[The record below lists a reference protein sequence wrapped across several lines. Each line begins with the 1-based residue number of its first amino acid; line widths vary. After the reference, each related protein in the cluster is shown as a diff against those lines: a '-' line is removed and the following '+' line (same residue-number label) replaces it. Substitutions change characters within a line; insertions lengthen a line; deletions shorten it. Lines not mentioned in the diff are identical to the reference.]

1 MDAGRHLEPDRDA
14 MWRHVSTLFGGDFD
28 GAADGLVELAW
39 KENDFWHG
47 QQFCTDELEALV
59 DRAFELNHRPG
70 VNVYVG
76 AALRRPDTPRHA
88 RAKDEH
94 LHSQPFTWNDLDK
107 EWTAASIAECKRRG
121 APPNMTV
128 VTGRHPFLR
137 AHPYWRL
144 AQAIRD
150 AAELRALCATIA
162 KAIGGDPSVV
172 NPSRILRI
180 GGSLAWPVKPGR
192 ILELT
197 EVHIPDDGRPSAY
210 WPATLME
217 RFGGPS
223 LFAPPTQNPTPGNPP
238 ENPPDI
244 PAGKEHDTQAPAPA
258 RKSPPGILPD
268 IPPGISIPGLAI
280 GSHSVEALLAAIRAG
295 NHWHDNTVRL
305 VGHWLARGWSNSE
318 ILAVA
323 PTLTLPGWTTAQTQA
338 DLARMIEGG
347 RRKWNIPNPTH
358 AVEDALPPTIDLM
371 QWTADRYAG
380 EAKPIEWLC
389 RGTIPLGMPALI
401 AAMGGLGKSYLA
413 LDLALQIAAGVAG
426 LEQPR
431 KILGGR
437 IAVEGTAV
445 IVTAEDSFHA
455 VHRRLNR
462 IDPTSRRLRHPKR
475 LIVLPLPDAG
485 GSRPLI
491 GMNGKALTR
500 MPFFDDLKRQL
511 AGFTDLRLV
520 VIDPL
525 QAFALA
531 DVNADPAAAQF
542 LWSAMAELAAATGA
556 TILLTHHMRKDG
568 MLRIADGDDAREAI
582 RGTTALVDGARLAY
596 ALWKLDDET
605 ARPVCNTLQVPFERG
620 RIVRGAVVKANDEAD
635 HGTHTYR
642 REESGL
648 LVQLESEPDG
658 EAESTFSI
666 AQAREVLKEIQRRFE
681 EGTPFSHSPRSG
693 ARYLGHYLQRQ
704 CGMSRTSAAD
714 LITDWMNNGVIGI
727 DVVDRRSKL
736 SGLKV
741 LSWL

>member
-1 MDAGRHLEPDRDA
+1 MSACPNLEPDRDA
-14 MWRHVSTLFGGDFD
+14 MWRHITALFGGDFD

-39 KENDFWHG
+39 TDAEPPHRLGHG
-47 QQFCTDELEALV
+47 QQFGTDELEQLV
-59 DRAFELNHRPG
+59 DRAFELNRRPC

-76 AALRRPDTPRHA
+76 AALRKPDTPRNA
-88 RAKDEH
+88 RAKDSH
-94 LHSQPFTWNDLDK
+94 FLCAPFGWYDHD
-107 EWTAASIAECKRRG
+107 EDGARAAVEESKKRG
-121 APPNMTV
+121 VPATITV
-128 VTGRHPFLR
+128 VTGRHPVLR
-137 AHPYWRL
+137 LHLYWRL
-144 AQAIRD
+144 VEACRD
-150 AAELRALCATIA
+150 PMLMRTLCVATA
-162 KAIGGDPSVV
+162 KALGGDTSVV
-172 NPSRILRI
+172 NPSRIMRI
-180 GGSLAWPVKPGR
+180 GGSLAWPTKPGR

-197 EVHIPDDGRPSAY
+197 EVHIPNDGRPNAY
-210 WPATLME
+210 WFATLME
-217 RFGGPS
+217 RFGDGMP
-223 LFAPPTQNPTPGNPP
+223 LTATPPALPKPAP
-238 ENPPDI
+238 ENEPEIAPDTM
-244 PAGKEHDTQAPAPA
+244 GT
-258 RKSPPGILPD
+258 SGI
-268 IPPGISIPGLAI
+268 AI
-280 GSHSVEALLAAIRAG
+280 GSHSVEALLAAIRG
-295 NHWHDNTVRL
+295 GRRWHDNTVRL
-305 VGHWLARGWSNSE
+305 VGHWLARGWSNAE

-323 PTLTLPGWTTAQTQA
+323 PTLTLPGWTPAQTQA

-358 AVEDALPPTIDLM
+358 DVDDRPPPPSIDLL

-380 EAKPIEWLC
+380 EARPITWLC
-389 RGTIPLGMPALI
+389 RGTIPLGVPALI

-431 KILGGR
+431 KTLGGR

-445 IVTAEDSFHA
+445 VVTAEDSFDA

-491 GMNGKALTR
+491 ATNGKTLART
-500 MPFFDDLKRQL
+500 PFFEDLKHQL
-511 AGFTDLRLV
+511 AQFPELRLV

-556 TILLTHHMRKDG
+556 SVLLTHHMRKDG

-582 RGTTALVDGARLAY
+582 RGTTALVDGSRLSY

-605 ARPVCNTLQVPFERG
+605 ARAVCGTLQVPFERG
-620 RIVRGAVVKANDEAD
+620 RVVRGAVVKANDEAD
-635 HGTHTYR
+635 YGTHTYK
-642 REESGL
+642 REDSGL
-648 LVQLESEPDG
+648 LVQLENEPNGESEP
-658 EAESTFSI
+658 TFSI
-666 AQAREVLKEIQRRFE
+666 TQAREVLKEVQRRFE
-681 EGTPFSHSPRSG
+681 AGTPFSHAPNSG
-693 ARYLGHYLQRQ
+693 ARYLGHYLQRLF
-704 CGMSRTSAAD
+704 GMSKTSAVD

-727 DVVDRRSKL
+727 DVVDRKSKL